1 MVLDFY
7 FSLIAACEFLS
18 GTKKQAEELGTRWI
32 DEIKEEFTFAIL
44 CRGDTKVIYLYKQIE
59 QKKPNVCGRF
69 IHFSR
74 SFLCI
79 FRVSKNHQVKPAVCQ
94 AMNPTPLKKIERQAY
109 TKRMTKNQHILHP
122 S

>member
-44 CRGDTKVIYLYKQIE
+44 CRGDTKVIYLYKEIE
-59 QKKPNVCGRF
+59 QKKQNHLMMCLAGLIMF
-69 IHFSR
+69 HLYFCTFSE
-74 SFLCI
+74 
-79 FRVSKNHQVKPAVCQ
+79 CQ
-94 AMNPTPLKKIERQAY
+94 KA
-109 TKRMTKNQHILHP
+109 TK
-122 S
+122 

>member
-44 CRGDTKVIYLYKQIE
+44 CRGDTKVIY
-59 QKKPNVCGRF
+59 
-69 IHFSR
+69 H
-74 SFLCI
+74 
-79 FRVSKNHQVKPAVCQ
+79 
-94 AMNPTPLKKIERQAY
+94 LKKLSRRNQLIMMYVAGSLIFHVCFYVFSECQET
-109 TKRMTKNQHILHP
+109 TK
-122 S
+122 

>member
-18 GTKKQAEELGTRWI
+18 GTEKQAEELGNRWI

-59 QKKPNVCGRF
+59 QKKQKMMCVAGLF
-69 IHFSR
+69 IFHVYFYAFSE
-74 SFLCI
+74 
-79 FRVSKNHQVKPAVCQ
+79 CQ
-94 AMNPTPLKKIERQAY
+94 KT
-109 TKRMTKNQHILHP
+109 TK
-122 S
+122 

>member
-44 CRGDTKVIYLYKQIE
+44 CRGDTKVIYLYKEIE
-59 QKKPNVCGRF
+59 QKKPN
-69 IHFSR
+69 
-74 SFLCI
+74 
-79 FRVSKNHQVKPAVCQ
+79 
-94 AMNPTPLKKIERQAY
+94 Y
-109 TKRMTKNQHILHP
+109 
-122 S
+122 

>member
-44 CRGDTKVIYLYKQIE
+44 CRGDTKVIYLHKQIE
-59 QKKPNVCGRF
+59 QKKPNQMMCVAGLF
-69 IHFSR
+69 IFDVYFYAFSE
-74 SFLCI
+74 
-79 FRVSKNHQVKPAVCQ
+79 CQ
-94 AMNPTPLKKIERQAY
+94 KTAK
-109 TKRMTKNQHILHP
+109 
-122 S
+122 